1 MSQEK
6 GRKRVIIE
14 GVKPEIDGGRFPI
27 KRVIGDTVVVEADIF
42 ADSHDAIS
50 CALRYR
56 RENEAEWKEVPMTP
70 LVNDR
75 WQAEFDVTEI
85 GRYRYTIQAWI
96 DRFKSW
102 ARDLRKRVDAGQD
115 VTIDLKIGAN
125 IVKETLKEASGDDA
139 ERLQAYVG
147 ALRVGGDAAVQQA
160 LAPELAA
167 LMARYY
173 DRRFAHTYPQEL
185 AVVVD
190 LYQARFGAWYEFFPR
205 SFGPKPGQHGTF
217 RSAAGMMKHVA
228 LMGFDILYLPPI
240 HPIGQA
246 HRKGK
251 NNTTEANPDDVGSPW
266 AIGSAEGG
274 HKSIHPQ
281 LGTLE
286 DFRWFVQTA
295 EENGLKVAIDIAF
308 QCSPDHPYVKE
319 HPDWFRQRPDGT
331 IQYAENP
338 PKKYQ
343 DIYPFDFETEDWEAM
358 WEELKSVVMFWC
370 EQGVRF
376 FRVDNPH
383 TKTFRFW
390 EWLISGVKEEYPDAV
405 FLSEAFTRPKIMYQL
420 AKLGFAQSYNYFP
433 WRNTGWELREYFN
446 EVVQTEIAEYFN
458 PNLWPNTPDILPQYL
473 QFSGRPGFIIRFVLA
488 ATLGASYGI
497 YGPAFELCDD
507 KPVTFGKEEYL
518 NSEKYEIK
526 NWDINRP
533 DSLRDLMGLINQ
545 IRHDNPALHDNR
557 SLRFH
562 STSNEQLLC
571 YSKQTDDLSNII
583 MVVVNLD
590 PHHLQTGFVHV
601 PLEMFD
607 LDPQQPY
614 QVHDLITDRRFLW
627 HGEDNYVELN
637 PHTLPFHVFCVRR
650 KVRTEHDFD
659 YFV

>member
-1 MSQEK
+1 MSYEK

-14 GVKPEIDGGRFPI
+14 GIKPEIDGGRFPI
-27 KRVIGDTVVVEADIF
+27 KRVVDDKVVVEADIF

-56 RENEAEWKEVPMTP
+56 REDDTDWKEVPMKP

-75 WQAEFDVTEI
+75 WQAEFEVTEI
-85 GRYRYTIQAWI
+85 GRYRYTVQAWI

-115 VTIDLKIGAN
+115 VTIDLKIGAG
-125 IVKETLKEASGDDA
+125 IVEETVKEASGEDA
-139 ERLQAYVG
+139 ERLQDYVG
-147 ALRVGGDAAVQQA
+147 ALRVGGEAAVQQA

-190 LYQARFGAWYEFFPR
+190 PFNARFGAWYEFFPR
-205 SFGPKPGQHGTF
+205 SFGPKPGEHGTF
-217 RSAAGMMKHVA
+217 RSAEGMLKHVA
-228 LMGFDILYLPPI
+228 SMGFDILYLPPI

-251 NNTTEANPDDVGSPW
+251 NNSTEAAPDDVGSPW

-286 DFRWFVQTA
+286 DFRWFVETA
-295 EENGLKVAIDIAF
+295 EENGLKVALDIAF

-358 WEELKSVVMFWC
+358 WKELKSVVTFWC

-390 EWLISGVKEEYPDAV
+390 EWLIAEVKEEYPDAV

-433 WRNTGWELREYFN
+433 WRNTGWELREYFT
-446 EVVQTEIAEYFN
+446 EVVQTEVIEYFN

-473 QFSGRPGFIIRFVLA
+473 QFSGRPGFLIRLALA

-507 KPVTFGKEEYL
+507 KPVAFGKEEYL

-526 NWDINRP
+526 KWDINRP

-545 IRHDNPALHDNR
+545 IRHDNPSLHDNR

-562 STSNEQLLC
+562 STNNEQLLC

-590 PHHLQTGFVHV
+590 PHHQQTGFVHV

-614 QVHDLITDRRFLW
+614 QVHDLITDMRFLW
-627 HGEDNYVELN
+627 HGADNYVEIN
-637 PHTLPFHVFCVRR
+637 PHTLPFHIFRVRR
-650 KVRTEHDFD
+650 RVRTEHDFD